1 MRKLNFISILAF
13 VALVILPACQ
23 QLEPDV
29 FDKPSSTR
37 LSEFLED
44 IRTTLSSEQYGW
56 TLDYYPGSKYSSVTY
71 ALSFTDQKVT
81 ACIEKKPTETETS
94 TFALKTDDG
103 PVLSFDTYNK
113 ILHAYATPDSK
124 KYQAKGGD
132 FEFEIRSFDRENKVI
147 TLIGKRSRNTC
158 TLRPLTK
165 PAEEYFAGVK
175 SFERSITVPAAAAT
189 IDGKEI
195 ELYIDNGIR
204 SITIGEKDAPKDSL
218 QTVRYVL
225 TENTF
230 RFSKPFKVGDVEFS
244 EWTYDPANET
254 LNGSGI
260 TFVKFIPAGYITY
273 EQYLGKYTFY
283 YYNGSRSFP
292 VQLVEDE
299 PGLSFKMVGFSTYF
313 EPILSFN
320 GGRGR
325 LDWVKQTIGGS
336 GSLEYILAPWDTNA
350 GYLTWM
356 DEVGLVGSVEDN
368 SVEDFVIT
376 FTDNG
381 VWESYKASGWLLWS
395 MNGDSSAGAVSSWTA
410 ATGSYQIPGD
420 LSMQK
425 IKE

>member
-1 MRKLNFISILAF
+1 MRKLNLLSILAF

-37 LSEFLED
+37 LSEFLEE

-81 ACIEKKPTETETS
+81 ACVEKKPTETETS
-94 TFALKTDDG
+94 TYALKTDDG

-132 FEFEIRSFDRENKVI
+132 FEFEIRAFDKENKVI

-283 YYNGSRSFP
+283 YYNASRSFP
-292 VQLVEDE
+292 VQLVEE
-299 PGLSFKMVGFSTYF
+299 EAGLSFRMVGFSTYF
-313 EPILSFN
+313 EPILTFN

-368 SVEDFVIT
+368 TVEDFVVT
-376 FTDNG
+376 FADNG
-381 VWESYKASGWLLWS
+381 VWEDYKASGWLVWS
-395 MNGDSSAGAVSSWTA
+395 MNGDSSAGAVSSWTT
-410 ATGSYQIPGD
+410 ATGSYQVPGD

>member
-37 LSEFLED
+37 LSEFLEE

-71 ALSFTDQKVT
+71 ALSFSDQKVT
-81 ACIEKKPTETETS
+81 ACVEKKPTETETS
-94 TFALKTDDG
+94 TYALKTDDG

-132 FEFEIRSFDRENKVI
+132 FEFEIRSFDKENKVI
-147 TLIGKRSRNTC
+147 TMIGKRSRNTC

-204 SITIGEKDAPKDSL
+204 SVTIGEKDAPKDSL

-230 RFSKPFKVGDVEFS
+230 RFSEPFKVGNVEFS
-244 EWTYDPANET
+244 EWTFDPANET

-283 YYNGSRSFP
+283 YYNATRSFP
-292 VQLVEDE
+292 VQLVEEE
-299 PGLSFKMVGFSTYF
+299 PGLSFRMVGFSTYF

-350 GYLTWM
+350 GYLTWTE
-356 DEVGLVGSVEDN
+356 DVGLVGSVEDN
-368 SVEDFVIT
+368 SVEDFVVT
-376 FTDNG
+376 FADNG
-381 VWESYKASGWLLWS
+381 VWEDHKASGWLLWS
-395 MNGDSSAGAVSSWTA
+395 MNGDSSAGAVSSWTT
-410 ATGSYQIPGD
+410 ATGSYQVPGD

>member
-37 LSEFLED
+37 LSEFLEE

-71 ALSFTDQKVT
+71 ALSFSDQKVT
-81 ACIEKKPTETETS
+81 ACVEKKPTETETS
-94 TFALKTDDG
+94 TYALKTDDG

-132 FEFEIRSFDRENKVI
+132 FEFEIRSFDKENKVI
-147 TLIGKRSRNTC
+147 TMIGKRSRNTC

-204 SITIGEKDAPKDSL
+204 SVTIGEKDAPKDSL

-230 RFSKPFKVGDVEFS
+230 RFSEPFKVGNVEFS
-244 EWTYDPANET
+244 EWTFDPANET

-283 YYNGSRSFP
+283 YYNATRSFP
-292 VQLVEDE
+292 VQLVEEE
-299 PGLSFKMVGFSTYF
+299 PGLSFRMVGFSTYF
-313 EPILSFN
+313 EPILTFN

-350 GYLTWM
+350 GYLTWQ
-356 DEVGLVGSVEDN
+356 DDVGLVGSVEDN
-368 SVEDFVIT
+368 TVEDFVVT
-376 FTDNG
+376 FADNG
-381 VWESYKASGWLLWS
+381 VWEDYKASGWLVWS
-395 MNGDSSAGAVSSWTA
+395 MNGDSSAGAVSSWPT
-410 ATGSYQIPGD
+410 ATGSYQVPGD

>member
-1 MRKLNFISILAF
+1 MRKLNLLSILAF

-37 LSEFLED
+37 LSEFLEE

-81 ACIEKKPTETETS
+81 ACVEKKPTETETS
-94 TFALKTDDG
+94 TYALKTDDG

-132 FEFEIRSFDRENKVI
+132 FEFEIRAFDKENKVI

-283 YYNGSRSFP
+283 YYNASRSFP
-292 VQLVEDE
+292 VQLVEE
-299 PGLSFKMVGFSTYF
+299 EAGLSFRMVGFSTYF
-313 EPILSFN
+313 EPILTFN

-368 SVEDFVIT
+368 TVEDFVVT
-376 FTDNG
+376 FADNG
-381 VWESYKASGWLLWS
+381 VWEDHKASGWLVWS
-395 MNGDSSAGAVSSWTA
+395 MNGDSSAGAVSSWTT
-410 ATGSYQIPGD
+410 ATGSYQVPGD

>member
-37 LSEFLED
+37 LSEFLKE

-71 ALSFTDQKVT
+71 ALSFSDQKVT
-81 ACIEKKPTETETS
+81 ACVEKKPTETETS
-94 TFALKTDDG
+94 TYALKTDDG

-132 FEFEIRSFDRENKVI
+132 FEFEIRSFDKENKVI
-147 TLIGKRSRNTC
+147 TMIGKRSRNTC

-204 SITIGEKDAPKDSL
+204 SVTIGEKDAPKDSL

-230 RFSKPFKVGDVEFS
+230 RFSEPFKVGNVEFS
-244 EWTYDPANET
+244 EWTFDPANET

-283 YYNGSRSFP
+283 YYNATRSFP
-292 VQLVEDE
+292 VQLVEEE
-299 PGLSFKMVGFSTYF
+299 PGLSFRMVGFSTYF
-313 EPILSFN
+313 EPILTFN

-350 GYLTWM
+350 GYLTPM
-356 DEVGLVGSVEDN
+356 EDVGLVGSVEDN
-368 SVEDFVIT
+368 SVEDFVVT
-376 FTDNG
+376 FADNG
-381 VWESYKASGWLLWS
+381 VWEDHKASGWLLWS
-395 MNGDSSAGAVSSWTA
+395 MNGDSSAGAVSSWTT
-410 ATGSYQIPGD
+410 ATGSYQVPGD

>member
-37 LSEFLED
+37 LSEFLEE

-71 ALSFTDQKVT
+71 ALSFSDQKVT
-81 ACIEKKPTETETS
+81 ACVEKKPTETETS
-94 TFALKTDDG
+94 TYALKTDDG

-132 FEFEIRSFDRENKVI
+132 FEFEIRSFDKENKVI
-147 TLIGKRSRNTC
+147 TMIGKRSRNTC

-204 SITIGEKDAPKDSL
+204 SVTIGEKVAPKDSL

-230 RFSKPFKVGDVEFS
+230 RFSEPFKVGNVEFS
-244 EWTYDPANET
+244 EWTFDPANET

-283 YYNGSRSFP
+283 YYNATRSFP
-292 VQLVEDE
+292 VQLVEEE
-299 PGLSFKMVGFSTYF
+299 PGLSFRMVGFSTYF

-350 GYLTWM
+350 GYLTWTE
-356 DEVGLVGSVEDN
+356 DVGLVGSVEDN
-368 SVEDFVIT
+368 SVEDFVVT
-376 FTDNG
+376 FADNG
-381 VWESYKASGWLLWS
+381 VWEDHKASGWLLWS
-395 MNGDSSAGAVSSWTA
+395 MNGDSSAGAVSSWTT
-410 ATGSYQIPGD
+410 ATGSYQVPGD
-420 LSMQK
+420 FSMQK

>member
-37 LSEFLED
+37 LSEFLEE

-71 ALSFTDQKVT
+71 ALSFSDQKVT
-81 ACIEKKPTETETS
+81 ACVEKKPTETETS
-94 TFALKTDDG
+94 TYALKTDDG

-132 FEFEIRSFDRENKVI
+132 FEFEIRSFDKENKVI

-204 SITIGEKDAPKDSL
+204 SVTIGEKDAPKDSL

-230 RFSKPFKVGDVEFS
+230 RFSEPFKVGNVEFS
-244 EWTYDPANET
+244 EWTFDPANET

-283 YYNGSRSFP
+283 YYNATRSFP
-292 VQLVEDE
+292 VQLVEEE
-299 PGLSFKMVGFSTYF
+299 PGLSFRMVGFSTYF
-313 EPILSFN
+313 EPILTFN

-350 GYLTWM
+350 GYLTWTE
-356 DEVGLVGSVEDN
+356 DVGLVGSVEDN
-368 SVEDFVIT
+368 SVEDFVVT
-376 FTDNG
+376 FADNG
-381 VWESYKASGWLLWS
+381 VWEDYKASGWLLWS
-395 MNGDSSAGAVSSWTA
+395 MNGDSSAGAVSSWTT
-410 ATGSYQIPGD
+410 ATGSYQVPGD

>member
-37 LSEFLED
+37 LSEFLEE

-71 ALSFTDQKVT
+71 ALSFSDQKVT
-81 ACIEKKPTETETS
+81 ACVEKKPTETETS
-94 TFALKTDDG
+94 TYALKTDDG

-132 FEFEIRSFDRENKVI
+132 FEFEIRSFDKENKVI

-204 SITIGEKDAPKDSL
+204 SVTIGEKDAPKDSL

-230 RFSKPFKVGDVEFS
+230 RFSEPFKVGDVEFS
-244 EWTYDPANET
+244 EWTFDPANET

-283 YYNGSRSFP
+283 YYNATRSFP
-292 VQLVEDE
+292 VQLVEEE
-299 PGLSFKMVGFSTYF
+299 PGLSFRMVGFSTYF
-313 EPILSFN
+313 EPILTFN

-350 GYLTWM
+350 GYLTWTE
-356 DEVGLVGSVEDN
+356 DVGLVGSVEDN
-368 SVEDFVIT
+368 SVEDFVVT
-376 FTDNG
+376 FADNG
-381 VWESYKASGWLLWS
+381 VWEDYKASGWLLWS
-395 MNGDSSAGAVSSWTA
+395 MNGDSSAGAVSSWTT
-410 ATGSYQIPGD
+410 ATGSYQVPGD

>member
-37 LSEFLED
+37 LSEFLEE

-71 ALSFTDQKVT
+71 ALSFSDQKVT
-81 ACIEKKPTETETS
+81 ACVEKKPTETETS
-94 TFALKTDDG
+94 TYALKTDDG

-132 FEFEIRSFDRENKVI
+132 FEFEIRSFDKENKVI
-147 TLIGKRSRNTC
+147 TMIGKRSRNTC

-204 SITIGEKDAPKDSL
+204 SVTIGEKDAPKDSL

-230 RFSKPFKVGDVEFS
+230 RFSEPFKVGNVEFS
-244 EWTYDPANET
+244 EWTFDPANET

-283 YYNGSRSFP
+283 YYNATRSFP
-292 VQLVEDE
+292 VQLVEEE
-299 PGLSFKMVGFSTYF
+299 PGLSFRMVGFSTYF
-313 EPILSFN
+313 EPILTFN

-350 GYLTWM
+350 GYLTWQ
-356 DEVGLVGSVEDN
+356 DDVGLVGSVEDN
-368 SVEDFVIT
+368 TVEDFVVT
-376 FTDNG
+376 FADNG
-381 VWESYKASGWLLWS
+381 VWEDYKASGWLVWS
-395 MNGDSSAGAVSSWTA
+395 MNGDSSAGAVSSWTT
-410 ATGSYQIPGD
+410 ATGSYQVPGD

>member
-37 LSEFLED
+37 LSEFLEE

-71 ALSFTDQKVT
+71 ALSFSDQKVT
-81 ACIEKKPTETETS
+81 ACVEKKPTETETS
-94 TFALKTDDG
+94 TYALKTDDG

-132 FEFEIRSFDRENKVI
+132 FEFEIRSFDKENKVI
-147 TLIGKRSRNTC
+147 TMIGKRSRNTC

-204 SITIGEKDAPKDSL
+204 SVTIGEKDAPKDSL

-230 RFSKPFKVGDVEFS
+230 RFSEPFKVGNVEFS
-244 EWTYDPANET
+244 EWTFDPANET

-283 YYNGSRSFP
+283 YYNATSSFP
-292 VQLVEDE
+292 VQLVEEE
-299 PGLSFKMVGFSTYF
+299 PGLSFRMVGFSTYF

-350 GYLTWM
+350 GYLTWTE
-356 DEVGLVGSVEDN
+356 DVGLVGSVEDN
-368 SVEDFVIT
+368 SVEDFVVT
-376 FTDNG
+376 FADNG
-381 VWESYKASGWLLWS
+381 VWEDHKASGWLLWS
-395 MNGDSSAGAVSSWTA
+395 MNGDSSAGAVSSWTT
-410 ATGSYQIPGD
+410 ATGSYQVPGD

>member
-37 LSEFLED
+37 LSEFLEE

-71 ALSFTDQKVT
+71 ALSFSDQKVT
-81 ACIEKKPTETETS
+81 ACVEKKPTETETS
-94 TFALKTDDG
+94 TYALKTDDG

-132 FEFEIRSFDRENKVI
+132 FEFEIRSFDKENKVI
-147 TLIGKRSRNTC
+147 TMIGKRSRNTC

-204 SITIGEKDAPKDSL
+204 SVTIGEKDAPKDSL

-230 RFSKPFKVGDVEFS
+230 RFSEPFKVGNVEFS
-244 EWTYDPANET
+244 EWTFDPANET

-283 YYNGSRSFP
+283 YYNATRSFP
-292 VQLVEDE
+292 VQLVEEE
-299 PGLSFKMVGFSTYF
+299 PGLSFRMVGFSTYF
-313 EPILSFN
+313 EPILTFN

-350 GYLTWM
+350 GYLTPTE
-356 DEVGLVGSVEDN
+356 DVGLVGSVEDN
-368 SVEDFVIT
+368 SVEDFVVT
-376 FTDNG
+376 FADNG
-381 VWESYKASGWLLWS
+381 VWEDHKASGWLLWS
-395 MNGDSSAGAVSSWTA
+395 MNGDSSAGAVSSWTT
-410 ATGSYQIPGD
+410 ATGSYQVPGD

>member
-81 ACIEKKPTETETS
+81 ACVEKKPTETETS

-368 SVEDFVIT
+368 SVEDFVVT
-376 FTDNG
+376 FADNG

>member
-81 ACIEKKPTETETS
+81 ACVEKKPTETETS

-132 FEFEIRSFDRENKVI
+132 FEFEIRSFDRESKVI

-368 SVEDFVIT
+368 SVEDFVVT
-376 FTDNG
+376 FADNG

>member
-37 LSEFLED
+37 LSEFLEE

-71 ALSFTDQKVT
+71 ALSFSDQKVT
-81 ACIEKKPTETETS
+81 ACVEKKPTETETS
-94 TFALKTDDG
+94 TYALKTDDG

-132 FEFEIRSFDRENKVI
+132 FEFEIRSFDKENKVI
-147 TLIGKRSRNTC
+147 TMIGKRSRNTC

-204 SITIGEKDAPKDSL
+204 SVTIGEKDAPKDSL

-230 RFSKPFKVGDVEFS
+230 RFSEPFKVGNVEFS
-244 EWTYDPANET
+244 EWTFDPANET

-283 YYNGSRSFP
+283 YYNATRSFP
-292 VQLVEDE
+292 VQLVEEE
-299 PGLSFKMVGFSTYF
+299 PGLSFRMVGFSTYF
-313 EPILSFN
+313 EPILTFN

-350 GYLTWM
+350 GYLTWTE
-356 DEVGLVGSVEDN
+356 DVGLVGSVEDN
-368 SVEDFVIT
+368 SVEDFVVT
-376 FTDNG
+376 FADNG
-381 VWESYKASGWLLWS
+381 VWEDYKASGWLLWS
-395 MNGDSSAGAVSSWTA
+395 MNGDSSAGAVSSWTT
-410 ATGSYQIPGD
+410 ATGSYQVPGD

>member
-37 LSEFLED
+37 LSEFLEE

-81 ACIEKKPTETETS
+81 ACVEKKPTETETS

-132 FEFEIRSFDRENKVI
+132 FEFEIRSFDKENKVI
-147 TLIGKRSRNTC
+147 TMIGKRSRNTC

-189 IDGKEI
+189 ID
-195 ELYIDNGIR
+195 
-204 SITIGEKDAPKDSL
+204 
-218 QTVRYVL
+218 
-225 TENTF
+225 
-230 RFSKPFKVGDVEFS
+230 
-244 EWTYDPANET
+244 YDWRE
-254 LNGSGI
+254 
-260 TFVKFIPAGYITY
+260 
-273 EQYLGKYTFY
+273 
-283 YYNGSRSFP
+283 
-292 VQLVEDE
+292 
-299 PGLSFKMVGFSTYF
+299 
-313 EPILSFN
+313 
-320 GGRGR
+320 GR
-325 LDWVKQTIGGS
+325 
-336 GSLEYILAPWDTNA
+336 A
-350 GYLTWM
+350 
-356 DEVGLVGSVEDN
+356 
-368 SVEDFVIT
+368 
-376 FTDNG
+376 
-381 VWESYKASGWLLWS
+381 
-395 MNGDSSAGAVSSWTA
+395 
-410 ATGSYQIPGD
+410 
-420 LSMQK
+420 
-425 IKE
+425 

>member
-1 MRKLNFISILAF
+1 MRKLNLFSILAF

-37 LSEFLED
+37 LSEFLEE

-81 ACIEKKPTETETS
+81 ACVEKQPTETETS
-94 TFALKTDDG
+94 TYALNTDDG

-132 FEFEIRSFDRENKVI
+132 FEFEIRAFDKENKVI

-283 YYNGSRSFP
+283 YYNASRSFP
-292 VQLVEDE
+292 VQLVEE
-299 PGLSFKMVGFSTYF
+299 EAGLSFRMVGFSTYF
-313 EPILSFN
+313 EPILTFN

-350 GYLTWM
+350 GYLTWL
-356 DEVGLVGSVEDN
+356 DDVGLVGSVEDN
-368 SVEDFVIT
+368 TVEDFVVT
-376 FTDNG
+376 FADNG
-381 VWESYKASGWLLWS
+381 VWEDYKASGWLVWS
-395 MNGDSSAGAVSSWTA
+395 MNGDSSAGAVSSWPT
-410 ATGSYQIPGD
+410 ATGSYQVPGD

>member
-37 LSEFLED
+37 LSEFLEE

-71 ALSFTDQKVT
+71 ALSFSDQKVT
-81 ACIEKKPTETETS
+81 ACVEKKPTETETS
-94 TFALKTDDG
+94 TYALKTDDG

-132 FEFEIRSFDRENKVI
+132 FEFEIRSFDKENKVI
-147 TLIGKRSRNTC
+147 TMIGKRSRNTC

-204 SITIGEKDAPKDSL
+204 SVTIGEKVAPKDSL

-230 RFSKPFKVGDVEFS
+230 RFSEPFKVGNVEFS
-244 EWTYDPANET
+244 EWTFDPANET

-283 YYNGSRSFP
+283 YYNATRSFP
-292 VQLVEDE
+292 VQLVEEE
-299 PGLSFKMVGFSTYF
+299 PGLSFRMVGFSTYF

-350 GYLTWM
+350 GYLTWTE
-356 DEVGLVGSVEDN
+356 DVGLVGSVEDN
-368 SVEDFVIT
+368 SVEDFVVT
-376 FTDNG
+376 FADNG
-381 VWESYKASGWLLWS
+381 VWEDHKASGWLLWS
-395 MNGDSSAGAVSSWTA
+395 MNGDSSAGAVSSWTT
-410 ATGSYQIPGD
+410 ATGSYQVPGD